1 MEDLVIE
8 LEGGEGADKFRSS
21 HPHEIHIYS
30 EVDKVDHGFMAR
42 PEATIGSVVE
52 RFYKRTGLAPT
63 PLDRFKCETNSR
75 DLSVLPNLTIEQA
88 DRETQCSS
96 RTWIFTN
103 EPIEIS
109 VAGRDH
115 AVRER
120 KISFVEVV
128 TLRFGSYDTG
138 EQVLY
143 TVTYRNADQ
152 ECPDGELVRDQ
163 CVRIKDGTRFHVKRT
178 NRS

>member
-1 MEDLVIE
+1 MEELVIE
-8 LEGGEGADKFRSS
+8 FEGAEGADRYRSS
-21 HPHEIHIYS
+21 HPHEVHIYS

-42 PEATIGSVVE
+42 PEATIGSVIE

-63 PLDRFKCETNSR
+63 PLDRFKCEVNSR
-75 DLSVLPNLTIEQA
+75 DLSVFWNLTIEQA
-88 DRETQCSS
+88 GSEIHCSS
-96 RTWIFTN
+96 RTWVFTN
-103 EPIEIS
+103 EPIDIS

-120 KISFVEVV
+120 EINFVEVV
-128 TLRFGSYDTG
+128 TLRFGSYDAG

-143 TVTYRNADQ
+143 TVTYRNADE
-152 ECPDGELVRDQ
+152 ECPDGELVKDR